1 MKLAVAYSD
10 QEVET
15 LGVSKSQNFGFSK
28 DAEEMIFTM
37 FTKNIYSNP
46 IGSVVREITSN
57 CFDSHKEANVNDPV
71 IVKLTKENGQHY
83 ISFID
88 VGVGMSPERISKVY
102 AQYFNST
109 KRNDNNQIGGFG
121 IGGKTP
127 LAYTESFFII
137 TTFNGFTYTYSIRKG
152 TKSPVLDLLD
162 RTKTTNRNGTTV
174 KIPIKSQDV
183 SVFEHEIN
191 RQLYYFENVIFEGF
205 SPNVKNDY
213 QIIEGKNFLYRG
225 NNLYSYTHIC
235 LGRVAYP
242 IDFNVL
248 DPDESNEWYAGNW
261 NVPVAIKLEIGDV
274 NVTVSREAI
283 DYTEETKKLIKKKLK
298 AVKEEMRAMLIEQHA
313 KLESLEDFYRM
324 ENDPYRLFVSNKD
337 AINIS
342 CFVSGLHLNYA
353 KLNALNI
360 PSQLEIIQ
368 HFYNVSMFGKKKKR
382 EHTWDKGLR
391 TIDKENVF
399 LLTNNDMPR
408 KKNAYMKK
416 NFGHFYIIKKKEF
429 KYGVLYHLINKL
441 TPHNYQGDSKIIFN
455 QFRELQKEVY
465 ALVEKLVKNYTS
477 ITVPDGFKLSSGK
490 LYDPNQEIPLTF
502 DNRYGF
508 TKERIKMK
516 DIQNCKAT
524 IYYGEFS
531 DKYEITL
538 LKNAYEELFE
548 PKAESKFSLGYSY
561 SSAYPIRFVMTAKNN
576 LKYIAK
582 LTNAKPFAEFKKV
595 LVRKR
600 GAVIKSIE
608 ANKFI
613 DHFKTLNKLFI
624 NYKLFKVI
632 DSKYAKT
639 IASLLKLN
647 SKYHQVKKFDIAM
660 HENSHLFRILDIS
673 METIKFDGVELIE
686 IVEKITEKNPMLR
699 YVKIHENFDPT
710 NEYNCMEETD
720 NILQLIRLAYV
731 K

>member
-57 CFDSHKEANVNDPV
+57 CFDSHKEANVSDPV
-71 IVKLTKENGQHY
+71 IVKLTKENNQHY

-127 LAYTESFFII
+127 LAYAESFFLI

-152 TKSPVLDLLD
+152 TKSPVLDQLD
-162 RTKTTNRNGTTV
+162 RTKTGERNGTTV
-174 KIPIKSQDV
+174 KIPVKSQDV
-183 SVFEHEIN
+183 PVFEREIN

-225 NNLYSYTHIC
+225 TNQYSYTHIC

-242 IDFNVL
+242 IDFDVL
-248 DPDESNEWYAGNW
+248 DTDGSDSWYAGNW
-261 NVPVAIKLEIGDV
+261 DVPVALKLEIGDV

-298 AVKEEMRAMLIEQHA
+298 AVKQEMADMLKEQHA
-313 KLESLEDFYRM
+313 KLDSLEDFYRM
-324 ENDPYRLFVSNKD
+324 EGDPYTLLMSNKD

-342 CFVSGLHLNYA
+342 SFATGLRINYA

-360 PSQLEIIQ
+360 PSQLEII
-368 HFYNVSMFGKKKKR
+368 HKFYNVSMFGKKKRR
-382 EHTWDKGLR
+382 ESTWDKGLR
-391 TIDKENVF
+391 TIAKENVF
-399 LLTNNDMPR
+399 LVINDDMPR
-408 KKNAYMKK
+408 KKNAYMKHT
-416 NFGHFYIIKKKEF
+416 FGHFYTIKKKDF
-429 KYGVLYHLINKL
+429 TYSDVKYLIEKL
-441 TPHNYQGDSKIIFN
+441 TPNNYEGDTKIIFN
-455 QFRELQKEVY
+455 QFRELQKEAC
-465 ALVEKLVKNYTS
+465 ALVEKLVKRYSS
-477 ITVPDGFKLSSGK
+477 ITVPDGFTVSSGRS
-490 LYDPNQEIPLTF
+490 YNPNQEIPLTF
-502 DNRYGF
+502 DTKYGF
-508 TKERIKMK
+508 TKERIKMADLQK
-516 DIQNCKAT
+516 CKAT
-524 IYYGEFS
+524 LYYGELC
-531 DKYEITL
+531 DEDQMHY
-538 LKNAYEELFE
+538 LKNAYEKLFE
-548 PKAESKFSLGYSY
+548 PKSEGKFSLGYY
-561 SSAYPIRFVMTAKNN
+561 DQAYPVRFVMTAKNN
-576 LKYIAK
+576 LKYISE
-582 LTNAKPFAEFKKV
+582 LTNAKPFTEFHKV

-600 GAVIKSIE
+600 EAVVKSIE
-608 ANKFI
+608 AIKFR
-613 DHFKTLNKLFI
+613 DHYNTLSKLFM
-624 NYKLFKVI
+624 NHSLFNVI
-632 DSKYAKT
+632 DSEYAKT
-639 IASLLKLN
+639 VAELLNLN
-647 SKYHQVKKFDIAM
+647 VKYDRVKKFGVDV
-660 HENSHLFRILDIS
+660 HEGSRLLQILDIS
-673 METIKFDGVELIE
+673 REAIEYNGVDLME
-686 IVEKITEKNPMLR
+686 IVEKTTEKNGMLR
-699 YVKIHENFDPT
+699 YVRIYDSFDPT
-710 NEYNCMEETD
+710 SKYHSKEEID
-720 NILQLIRLAYV
+720 NILQLLTLAYV